1 MTHRIHLV
9 YFHALR
15 HTQHY
20 DASYLQFLQLS
31 PGRAPG
37 CARGRARARA
47 LIELAVVGINMHANA
62 RRNHFYD
69 GRVRKLENTG
79 DPVG

>member
-1 MTHRIHLV
+1 MGLGEGPPRE
-9 YFHALR
+9 
-15 HTQHY
+15 
-20 DASYLQFLQLS
+20 
-31 PGRAPG
+31 
-37 CARGRARARA
+37 RARARA
-47 LIELAVVGINMHANA
+47 LIELAAVGINMHANA